1 MQHEDNSVD
10 SPYVLVCICRV
21 SIVLHQ
27 IRLKKAARLIQ
38 MSAAFAKPPEQ
49 KVKQEIKALQ
59 SSAHKQAL
67 KKLLYGWATVQLA
80 FRVMA
85 SEDYTWPVLIV
96 CLSSGSLYFRTSRDN
111 SEEYAEDGLSA
122 CCLK

>member
-1 MQHEDNSVD
+1 
-10 SPYVLVCICRV
+10 
-21 SIVLHQ
+21 
-27 IRLKKAARLIQ
+27 LKKAARLIQ

-49 KVKQEIKALQ
+49 KAKQQIKALQ

-85 SEDYTWPVLIV
+85 TEDFTWPVIM
-96 CLSSGSLYFRTSRDN
+96 CLVSVISKKKVYSPGGDTFKT
-111 SEEYAEDGLSA
+111 
-122 CCLK
+122 KFW